1 MLQGRRSGSVPFGE
15 GRSIA
20 RSRKSSPARAA
31 GRFRADRR
39 CTPAASCRAASGEIA
54 LCGENASPAYGHKR
68 PRPPAPDEAVPKRD
82 PCPGSSG
89 SNRPD
94 GVDRPR
100 RLRPNLSKLTRHKR
114 RVPDDNIDSQAKRDH
129 EFESAFL
136 QRRVSCEPE
145 AGTVT
150 VGIFALGPTGLTG
163 SQERAEYPAT
173 PGLTRRMSVKSKRKE
188 AH

>member
-1 MLQGRRSGSVPFGE
+1 MLQARRSGSVPFGE

-31 GRFRADRR
+31 GRFPAGRK
-39 CTPAASCRAASGEIA
+39 CTHAASCRAASGEIA

-68 PRPPAPDEAVPKRD
+68 PRPPAPDEAVAKRD

-100 RLRPNLSKLTRHKR
+100 RPRPNLSKLTRHKR

-129 EFESAFL
+129 EFESGFL
-136 QRRVSCEPE
+136 QRRVRCEPE
-145 AGTVT
+145 KV
-150 VGIFALGPTGLTG
+150 PRCH
-163 SQERAEYPAT
+163 RAPAINQR
-173 PGLTRRMSVKSKRKE
+173 GRRS
-188 AH
+188 